1 MDKDRIKGAANQAK
15 GSIKEAAGKVTG
27 DHKLQA
33 EGKLD
38 KAKGQVESAIG
49 SVKDAV
55 RKGI

>member
-1 MDKDRIKGAANQAK
+1 MDKDRINGAANQAK